1 MANYFTLFLTS
12 ALINNIILAKFIG
25 MCPTLG
31 VSKKQSSAIG
41 MGLAVIF
48 VIVGSSIAT
57 YSVYQLVLDPL
68 NIEYMDLIS
77 FILIIAAFV
86 QFVEMALKKM
96 SPALYKALGI
106 YLPLIT
112 TNCAVLYV
120 VLDNIAQG
128 FDFGEMLVYSF
139 GVSSGFM
146 LILYIFSTIRERLD
160 SCDTPAPFK
169 GNPIALIIIAFMAL
183 AFSGLAGLV

>member
-77 FILIIAAFV
+77 FIL
-86 QFVEMALKKM
+86 MM
-96 SPALYKALGI
+96 S
-106 YLPLIT
+106 
-112 TNCAVLYV
+112 NNSWRV
-120 VLDNIAQG
+120 
-128 FDFGEMLVYSF
+128 
-139 GVSSGFM
+139 
-146 LILYIFSTIRERLD
+146 
-160 SCDTPAPFK
+160 
-169 GNPIALIIIAFMAL
+169 
-183 AFSGLAGLV
+183 